1 MRVRKI
7 HPYILIISS
16 FVSVILLG
24 TLLLLLPISA
34 KDGNSIGFID
44 SLFMSTSAVCVTGL
58 ATVSVANN
66 LSVFG
71 QIVMCVLMEIGGLSI
86 ITIAVFIFAILGAKI
101 GVSNRILIK
110 EALNQNSVKGVIGLV
125 KKIIFTTLI
134 IQGVGTIINLIALMP
149 HYDYNFGRSL
159 YVSIFHTVASFNN
172 AGFDIFGDDSML
184 GFSSDVLLNATTMIL
199 IVLGG
204 IGFIVID
211 DIIRKRR
218 WKRLTLHTKL
228 TLIITA
234 ILIIG
239 GALLFRMAQSNATW
253 MQSFFTSITC
263 RTAGFATF
271 DMAELSNGGYLIC
284 IGLMFI
290 GASPCSTGGGIKTTT
305 IIVILIAIYHFAT
318 GKTAKAFGRK
328 IPNNVIFKAFVLYVI
343 AFIFLVVGIFVV
355 ACIEADIDIKKII
368 FECVSAFSTTGLSM
382 GITKSLSIGSK
393 LVLCVL
399 MLFGRLGPLTIIGV
413 VNKNWMNE
421 SRSDIK
427 YVEEGVYVG

>member
-1 MRVRKI
+1 MNVKKI
-7 HPYILIISS
+7 HPYILIICS
-16 FVSVILLG
+16 FVGVILIG
-24 TLLLLLPISA
+24 ALLLLLPISSA
-34 KDGNSIGFID
+34 NNESIGFMD

-58 ATVSVANN
+58 ASVSVANS
-66 LSVFG
+66 LSTFG
-71 QIVMCVLMEIGGLSI
+71 QVIMCILMEIGGLSI

-110 EALNQNSVKGVIGLV
+110 EALNQNSLKGVVGLV

-134 IQGVGTIINLIALMP
+134 IQGVGTIINMIALMP
-149 HYDYNFGRSL
+149 IYNNDFWHSL
-159 YVSIFHTVASFNN
+159 YVSVFHSVASFNN
-172 AGFDIFGDDSML
+172 AGFDIFGDESMI
-184 GFSSDVLLNATTMIL
+184 GYSSNVLLNATTMVL
-199 IVLGG
+199 IILGG

-228 TLIITA
+228 TIIITA
-234 ILIIG
+234 ILVVAG
-239 GALLFRMAQSNATW
+239 GLLFKAVEHNATW
-253 MQSFFTSITC
+253 LQSFFTSVTC
-263 RTAGFATF
+263 RTAGFATY
-271 DMAELSNGGYLIC
+271 DMANLSNGGYLIC
-284 IGLMFI
+284 LGLMFI

-318 GKTAKAFGRK
+318 GKPAKAFGRK
-328 IPNNVIFKAFVLYVI
+328 LPNNVIFKAFVLFVI
-343 AFIFLVVGIFVV
+343 AFIILIVGIFLV
-355 ACIEADIDIKKII
+355 ACLEEDISIQKVI

-382 GITKSLSIGSK
+382 GITKSLTVGSK
-393 LVLCVL
+393 IVLCIL
-399 MLFGRLGPLTIIGV
+399 MLCGRLGPLTIIGV

>member
-16 FVSVILLG
+16 FVGVILLG
-24 TLLLLLPISA
+24 TLFLILPISA
-34 KDGNSIGFID
+34 SDGISIGFID

-58 ATVSVANN
+58 ASVSVASD

-110 EALNQNSVKGVIGLV
+110 EALNQNSVKGVVGLV

-134 IQGVGTIINLIALMP
+134 IQGVGTIINIFALMP

-172 AGFDIFGDDSML
+172 AGFDIFGEESMI
-184 GFSSDVLLNATTMIL
+184 GYSSDVLLNATTMIL

-211 DIIRKRR
+211 DIIKKRR

-234 ILIIG
+234 ILIVG
-239 GALLFRMAQSNATW
+239 GALLFRLVQSNATW

-271 DMAELSNGGYLIC
+271 DMSELSNGGYLIC
-284 IGLMFI
+284 VGLMFI

-355 ACIEADIDIKKII
+355 ACIEADIDVKKII

-382 GITKSLSIGSK
+382 GITKALSIGSK

-421 SRSDIK
+421 SRNDIK

>member
-284 IGLMFI
+284 VGLMFI

-328 IPNNVIFKAFVLYVI
+328 IPNNVIFMAFVLYVI

-355 ACIEADIDIKKII
+355 ACIEADIDLKKII

>member
-134 IQGVGTIINLIALMP
+134 IQGVGTIINLLALMP

-284 IGLMFI
+284 VGLMFI

-355 ACIEADIDIKKII
+355 ACIEADIDLKKII

>member
-16 FVSVILLG
+16 FVGVILLG
-24 TLLLLLPISA
+24 TLFLILPISA
-34 KDGNSIGFID
+34 SDGKSIGFID

-58 ATVSVANN
+58 ASVNVANG

-86 ITIAVFIFAILGAKI
+86 ITIAVFIFAILGARI

-110 EALNQNSVKGVIGLV
+110 EALNQNSVKGVVGLV

-134 IQGVGTIINLIALMP
+134 IQGIGSIINIFALMP

-172 AGFDIFGDDSML
+172 AGFDIFGEESMI
-184 GFSSDVLLNATTMIL
+184 GFSNDAFLNATTMIL

-234 ILIIG
+234 ILIVG
-239 GALLFRMAQSNATW
+239 GALLFRAVQSNATW

-263 RTAGFATF
+263 RTAGFSTF
-271 DMAELSNGGYLIC
+271 DMAKLSNGGYLIC

-318 GKTAKAFGRK
+318 GKPAKAFGRK
-328 IPNNVIFKAFVLYVI
+328 IPNNIIFKAFVLYVI
-343 AFIFLVVGIFVV
+343 AFIFLVVGIFIV

-368 FECVSAFSTTGLSM
+368 FECVSAFSTTGLTM
-382 GITKSLSIGSK
+382 GITSQLSIGSK

-421 SRSDIK
+421 SRNDIK

>member
-16 FVSVILLG
+16 FVGVILLG
-24 TLLLLLPISA
+24 TLFLILPISA
-34 KDGNSIGFID
+34 KSGQSIGFID

-58 ATVSVANN
+58 ASVSVASD

-110 EALNQNSVKGVIGLV
+110 EALNQNSVKGVVGLV

-134 IQGVGTIINLIALMP
+134 IQGVGTIINVFALMP

-172 AGFDIFGDDSML
+172 AGFDIFGDDSMI

-211 DIIRKRR
+211 DIIKKRR

-228 TLIITA
+228 TLIITT
-234 ILIIG
+234 ILIVS
-239 GALLFRMAQSNATW
+239 GALLFRMVQSNATW

-263 RTAGFATF
+263 RTAGFTTF
-271 DMAELSNGGYLIC
+271 DMSELSNGGYLIC

-343 AFIFLVVGIFVV
+343 AFIFLVVGIFIV
-355 ACIEADIDIKKII
+355 ACIEAEIDVKKII

-382 GITKSLSIGSK
+382 GITKALSIGSK

-421 SRSDIK
+421 SRNDIK

>member
-284 IGLMFI
+284 VGLMFI

>member
-58 ATVSVANN
+58 ATVSVANS

-284 IGLMFI
+284 VGLMFI

-355 ACIEADIDIKKII
+355 ACIEADIDLKKII

>member
-184 GFSSDVLLNATTMIL
+184 GFSSDVLLNVTTMIL

-284 IGLMFI
+284 VGLMFI

-355 ACIEADIDIKKII
+355 ACIEADIDLKKII